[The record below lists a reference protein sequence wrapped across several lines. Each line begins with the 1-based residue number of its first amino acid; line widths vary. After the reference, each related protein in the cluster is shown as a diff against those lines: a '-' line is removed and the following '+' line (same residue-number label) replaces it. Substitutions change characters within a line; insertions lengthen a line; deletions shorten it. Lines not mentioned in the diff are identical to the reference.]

1 MDFFKK
7 SLFWEDIHKL
17 HLPVEGVQA
26 TGKKKKKAQSSG
38 LKVEGSTKE
47 VTRSQA
53 PRLILQTWSLSLV
66 LPPSLPDDHVLFVWP
81 CAQCNLDSEMSEP
94 EPLPPVTL
102 FSRRG
107 TSTQTDIILVR
118 HSCNLQR
125 ILSYS
130 VQVPKTI
137 LYSFQMQVFTAGEQR
152 IDTAIV
158 FFCGFLSPRS
168 IQLREKIS
176 LERVVY
182 LHWFHHRRS
191 KSLKEHILPHG
202 ATQDEKLLSTGGPL
216 CFLLAHLSP
225 SLAQAGVRDGGGDQQ
240 QELFSLFFCRFSFQ
254 NLVGA
259 VYPAALLK
267 IEAPECSDPR
277 FGPCS
282 LRPSISLMLFLELA
296 NGWID
301 FLGSNPLSQ
310 SSSQGGRAFQS
321 IIFTPRGNQEHQK
334 ASSCLHC

>member
-1 MDFFKK
+1 MLLNIFITIFSEISFFEKAIHFMDFFKK

-26 TGKKKKKAQSSG
+26 TEKKKKAQSSG

-47 VTRSQA
+47 VARSQA

-130 VQVPKTI
+130 VLVPKTI
-137 LYSFQMQVFTAGEQR
+137 LYSFQMQVLLYSFQMQPGSKELTLPLYSSVAFFLPE
-152 IDTAIV
+152 V
-158 FFCGFLSPRS
+158 FSS
-168 IQLREKIS
+168 E
-176 LERVVY
+176 
-182 LHWFHHRRS
+182 RRS
-191 KSLKEHILPHG
+191 
-202 ATQDEKLLSTGGPL
+202 
-216 CFLLAHLSP
+216 
-225 SLAQAGVRDGGGDQQ
+225 
-240 QELFSLFFCRFSFQ
+240 
-254 NLVGA
+254 
-259 VYPAALLK
+259 
-267 IEAPECSDPR
+267 
-277 FGPCS
+277 
-282 LRPSISLMLFLELA
+282 LRRE
-296 NGWID
+296 
-301 FLGSNPLSQ
+301 
-310 SSSQGGRAFQS
+310 
-321 IIFTPRGNQEHQK
+321 
-334 ASSCLHC
+334 